1 MHGGL
6 SLWHWIFA
14 VIAAGALGAIP
25 GAIARHKG
33 RSFWLHWVFG
43 AVVFPVALLSS
54 IVIPRDAAT
63 LSRRAER
70 KAARG

>member
-14 VIAAGALGAIP
+14 LIAAGALGAIP

-33 RSFWLHWVFG
+33 RSFWLHWAFG
-43 AVVFPVALLSS
+43 AVFLPFALLSAI
-54 IVIPRDAAT
+54 IVPPNTAA
-63 LSRRAER
+63 LIRRAER